1 MQKRDLKT
9 LEFSAVLQRLAMHA
23 AFSASENLAL
33 ELKPS
38 VDRDEIVRRQGETRE
53 ARELLAEDSS
63 KGIGGARDVRQAAR
77 SAQQGM
83 VLEPPVVLDI
93 KYTLVSSRNLRRFF
107 DEMAA
112 EYALLSQ
119 VAGGCATDTGLISHI
134 TKTLDDRGEVKNDA
148 SDELARIRRELR
160 VARERLTSRMER
172 MLSDPKIAPMLQESI
187 VTQREGRFVL
197 PLRSEFKGK
206 IDAVIH
212 DRSASGATIFIEPL
226 KMVDLNNQ
234 VRELVLAERDEVRRI
249 LGELSSKIGEMS
261 DAIHETVNALAELDL
276 AFAKAKYA
284 EAISAAEPKY
294 SDEEGQPLRLI
305 NARHPLLDPETVVA
319 IDVIMQDGIHTL
331 VITGPNTGGKTVL
344 LKTVGVLCLM
354 AQAGLHIPA
363 EAGSTV
369 AVFQA
374 IFADIGDE
382 QSIEQSLSTFSG
394 HISNI
399 VRILEAVDNKS
410 LVLLD
415 ELGAGTDPQEG
426 AVLAQAI
433 MDWIVGKKVTALIAT
448 HFPELKA
455 YATATAGVMNASVEF
470 DLETLRPTYH
480 LSIGIPGRS
489 NALSIAS
496 RLGLDAQIIEQAR
509 GGISPD
515 DQRID
520 DLLDQIR
527 RENDAARQTRSELE
541 QQRNEVNRIQK
552 ELDQR
557 LQEIDEERRE
567 ILAHARSEA
576 AEDLKNVGEQ
586 VERLQRRLERA
597 GQPLKVVE
605 QVKEEAE
612 QMLEKVQ
619 APVRRVVT
627 PVPQGLQLGDHV
639 MLDSLKAQG
648 VVMEIA
654 KEHIEVQVGR
664 LRVRANPNELTRLE
678 RTPEPEVETGTA
690 VMPPVEELPLE
701 FEIRGMFI
709 EDALE
714 VLEQRLDAAFLAG
727 MPFMRVIHGKGTGRL
742 REAVRQY
749 LRSNDYVESFEP
761 GSQSEGGD
769 GVTVVH
775 LAV

>member
-1 MQKRDLKT
+1 
-9 LEFSAVLQRLAMHA
+9 
-23 AFSASENLAL
+23 
-33 ELKPS
+33 
-38 VDRDEIVRRQGETRE
+38 
-53 ARELLAEDSS
+53 
-63 KGIGGARDVRQAAR
+63 
-77 SAQQGM
+77 
-83 VLEPPVVLDI
+83 
-93 KYTLVSSRNLRRFF
+93 
-107 DEMAA
+107 
-112 EYALLSQ
+112 
-119 VAGGCATDTGLISHI
+119 
-134 TKTLDDRGEVKNDA
+134 
-148 SDELARIRRELR
+148 
-160 VARERLTSRMER
+160 
-172 MLSDPKIAPMLQESI
+172 
-187 VTQREGRFVL
+187 
-197 PLRSEFKGK
+197 
-206 IDAVIH
+206 
-212 DRSASGATIFIEPL
+212 
-226 KMVDLNNQ
+226 
-234 VRELVLAERDEVRRI
+234 
-249 LGELSSKIGEMS
+249 
-261 DAIHETVNALAELDL
+261 
-276 AFAKAKYA
+276 
-284 EAISAAEPKY
+284 
-294 SDEEGQPLRLI
+294 
-305 NARHPLLDPETVVA
+305 
-319 IDVIMQDGIHTL
+319 
-331 VITGPNTGGKTVL
+331 
-344 LKTVGVLCLM
+344 
-354 AQAGLHIPA
+354 
-363 EAGSTV
+363 
-369 AVFQA
+369 
-374 IFADIGDE
+374 
-382 QSIEQSLSTFSG
+382 
-394 HISNI
+394 
-399 VRILEAVDNKS
+399 LEAVDNKS

-576 AEDLKNVGEQ
+576 AEDLKNVSEQ

-678 RTPEPEVETGTA
+678 RTPEPEVETGTV

-761 GSQSEGGD
+761 GSQSEGGE